1 MLMSQSKYMIQRL
14 RLGIIIATA
23 SLGVF
28 FVLNMWEYGISYLV
42 GFLTGCL
49 NLVFLTISISLVT
62 STRYKKP
69 VLVQRLFLIV
79 RYLLIVNILIRI
91 VNPNA
96 IEIVLFC
103 IGFLSVNFS
112 VIISSYKFNLNTREE
127 G

>member
-1 MLMSQSKYMIQRL
+1 MIRRL
-14 RLGIIIATA
+14 RVGIIIATA

-28 FVLNMWEYGISYLV
+28 FVLNVWDGGACYLV
-42 GFLTGCL
+42 GFLSGCL
-49 NLVFLTISISLVT
+49 NLVFLTLSISIVT
-62 STRYKKP
+62 SIRYKKP

-79 RYLLIVNILIRI
+79 RYLLIVNILIRT

-96 IEIVLFC
+96 IGIVLFC

-112 VIISSYKFNLNTREE
+112 VIISSYKFKLNTREE

>member
-1 MLMSQSKYMIQRL
+1 MSQIKYIIQRL
-14 RLGIIIATA
+14 RIGVIIATA

-28 FVLNMWEYGISYLV
+28 FALNIWDDGICYLV

-49 NLVFLTISISLVT
+49 NFVILTLSISILT
-62 STRYKKP
+62 SRRYKKP
-69 VLVQRLFLIV
+69 VLVQRLFFIA

-91 VNPNA
+91 VNPNV
-96 IEIVLFC
+96 IEILLFC
-103 IGFLSVNFS
+103 FGFLSVNFS